1 MRITLLMRESPRR
14 ILKSPRIS
22 SAVVLC
28 IALGM
33 AATASVSTLISLTSL
48 RPLPF
53 PDAERLVRI
62 WNVQQGTARQDSLA
76 PADLADLK
84 TGMNSLDRLEATA
97 RSRLIW
103 DRPGEPGRRVEG
115 EAVTSGY
122 FPLLDVRPFI
132 GRLITVDEFSRG
144 EPVMLLSHAAWGREF
159 QFDPDIVGKTIR
171 TLTQDQEIATTYS
184 IVGVLPPDFHGTI
197 EDDMPDLEF
206 FIPVRAYLDAETLSR
221 RDIRNVLVIGRLADG
236 VALTA
241 AQAEADAMAETLAP
255 EFAGI
260 SEGHGFRVEHLG
272 ASWRAGFNQANT
284 LLAGAAA
291 LLLAIA
297 VLNVAMLL
305 VSRTV
310 ERRHDLAI
318 RGALGAGRTRLLA
331 PILGETLLLSLIGGL
346 IGCLVAAPLL
356 SGFLAAAGTDIPS
369 YMTIEIDGYTL
380 AIAFAAMLIGGLLAA
395 SLPAWAATRVEVSD
409 SLRDGSGRMAG
420 SRTLSRWSRWIIG
433 GQVALTVTL
442 LLTGSLLGRAYL
454 ELGNQDLGFTTE
466 NRLRMGLFIS
476 AQDVPD
482 EAALPAFVDRVEAE
496 LMAEPGVRDV
506 ALLWPT
512 VPMPNPVTGR
522 LAWPGMTTGGD
533 GDGIMVSN
541 YIVDDGFFDGL
552 DISRVAGRLFDSRE
566 AGSAADNAN
575 STIRSAIVGRSLAGL
590 MGGPEESLEQEI
602 LLNGTPYR
610 VVGVVGD
617 TRFGGADGPADFNH
631 QIYLSYAQIPRRVV
645 SPIIEVDGDPAAYAQ
660 QLNAALARIAPGSA
674 VDWVEPVDEFIGWLY
689 RESTFRVAL
698 VAAFALSALALV
710 SVGLYAVL
718 AQQVAAATSEIGL
731 RKAMGASNR
740 RILSRFV
747 GRGLRVS
754 TGGILAGVVSAALF
768 SRVLQ
773 GMLHGVSQADPVA
786 WLTTI
791 GTVFGVA
798 IIACLLPAR
807 RAARVDPIEALHH
820 G

>member
-1 MRITLLMRESPRR
+1 MRITVLVRESARR

-62 WNVQQGTARQDSLA
+62 WNVEQGSARQDSLA
-76 PADLADLK
+76 PADLADLEV
-84 TGMNSLDRLEATA
+84 GMNSLDRLEATA

-122 FPLLDVRPFI
+122 FSLLHVSAFI
-132 GRLITVDEFSRG
+132 GRLISADEFSRG

-159 QFDPDIVGKTIR
+159 QFDPDIVGKPLR
-171 TLTQDQEIATTYS
+171 TLTQDQETATSYT
-184 IVGVLPPDFHGTI
+184 IIGVLPPDFHGTI

-206 FIPVRAYLDAETLSR
+206 FIPFRAYLNAEERSR
-221 RDIRNVLVIGRLADG
+221 RDLRNVLAIGRLGEG
-236 VALTA
+236 VELPA
-241 AQAEADAMAETLAP
+241 AQAGADILADTLAP
-255 EFAGI
+255 EFAQI
-260 SEGHGFRVEHLG
+260 SEGHGFQVEHLG
-272 ASWRAGFNQANT
+272 ASWRAGFNQANA
-284 LLAGAAA
+284 LLAGAAV

-318 RGALGAGRTRLLA
+318 RGALGAGRARLLA
-331 PILGETLLLSLIGGL
+331 PVVGETLLLSLAGGL
-346 IGCLVAAPLL
+346 IGCIVAAPLL
-356 SGFLAAAGTDIPS
+356 SGFLALANTDIPT
-369 YMTIEIDGYTL
+369 YMDIQTDVYTL

-395 SLPAWAATRVEVSD
+395 SLPAWAAASVDVND

-420 SRTLSRWSRWIIG
+420 SRATSRWGRWIIG

-442 LLTGSLLGRAYL
+442 LLSGSLLGRAYL
-454 ELGNQDLGFTTE
+454 DLGNRDLGFATD

-476 AQDVPD
+476 AEDVPD

-496 LMAEPGVRDV
+496 LMQEPGVLDV

-522 LAWPGMTTGGD
+522 LAWPEMPMTGGSE
-533 GDGIMVSN
+533 GMMVSN

-552 DISRVAGRLFDSRE
+552 DIPRVAGRLFDSRD
-566 AGSAADNAN
+566 AGSDV
-575 STIRSAIVGRSLAGL
+575 RSAVVGESLANL
-590 MGGPEESLEQEI
+590 MGGSNDALEREI
-602 LLNGTPYR
+602 SLNGTAYR

-617 TRFGGADGPADFNH
+617 TRFGGPDGPADFNH
-631 QIYLSYAQIPRRVV
+631 QIYLSYAQVPRRLV
-645 SPIIEVDGDPAAYAQ
+645 SPIIEVDGNPAAYAQ
-660 QLNAALARIAPGSA
+660 QLNTALGRIAPGSA

-689 RESTFRVAL
+689 RDSTFRLAL
-698 VAAFALSALALV
+698 VAAFAMSALALV

-718 AQQVAAATSEIGL
+718 AQQVAAATPEIGL
-731 RKAMGASNR
+731 RKAMGASNLN
-740 RILSRFV
+740 ILWRVV
-747 GRGLRVS
+747 GQGLRVS
-754 TGGILAGVVSAALF
+754 VTGLGVGLLLGALF
-768 SRVLQ
+768 IRFLE
-773 GMLHGVSQADPVA
+773 GMLHGVSRADPSA
-786 WLTTI
+786 WLATI
-791 GTVFGVA
+791 VLVLGIALT
-798 IIACLLPAR
+798 ACLLPAR
-807 RAARVDPIEALHH
+807 RAVRVEPIEALHH
-820 G
+820 E

>member
-1 MRITLLMRESPRR
+1 MRITVLIRESARR

-62 WNVQQGTARQDSLA
+62 WNVEQGTARQDSLA

-132 GRLITVDEFSRG
+132 GRLITADEFSRG
-144 EPVMLLSHAAWGREF
+144 EPVMLLSHETWGREF
-159 QFDPDIVGKTIR
+159 QFDSDIVGKTVR

-206 FIPVRAYLDAETLSR
+206 FIPFRAYLDADTRSR
-221 RDIRNVLVIGRLADG
+221 RDLRNVLAIGRLADG
-236 VALTA
+236 VALPA

-255 EFAGI
+255 DFADI
-260 SEGHGFRVEHLG
+260 TEGHGFLVAHLG
-272 ASWRAGFNQANT
+272 ASWRAGFNRANG

-318 RGALGAGRTRLLA
+318 RGALGAGRGRLLA
-331 PILGETLLLSLIGGL
+331 PIMGETLLLSLVGGL

-356 SGFLAAAGTDIPS
+356 SAFLAVAGTDIPS

-380 AIAFAAMLIGGLLAA
+380 AIAFGAMLIGGLLAA
-395 SLPAWAATRVEVSD
+395 SLPAWAASRVNVSD
-409 SLRDGSGRMAG
+409 SLRDGSGKMAG
-420 SRTLSRWSRWIIG
+420 SRTASRWARWIIG

-442 LLTGSLLGRAYL
+442 MLAGSLLGRAYL
-454 ELGNQDLGFTTE
+454 ELGNRDLGFATE

-476 AQDVPD
+476 AEDVPD
-482 EAALPAFVDRVEAE
+482 ESALPAFVDRVEAE

-522 LAWPGMTTGGD
+522 LAWPEMPAAGAA
-533 GDGIMVSN
+533 DGIMVSN

-552 DISRVAGRLFDSRE
+552 DVPRVAGRLFDSRD
-566 AGSAADNAN
+566 AGS
-575 STIRSAIVGRSLAGL
+575 SMRSAVVGQSLADL
-590 MGGPEESLEQEI
+590 MGGSNDALEREI
-602 LLNGTPYR
+602 SLNGTAYR

-617 TRFGGADGPADFNH
+617 TRFGGPDGSADFNH

-645 SPIIEVDGDPAAYAQ
+645 SPIIEVDGNPADYAQ
-660 QLNAALARIAPGSA
+660 QLNTALARIAPGSA

-689 RESTFRVAL
+689 RDSTFRLAL

-718 AQQVAAATSEIGL
+718 AQQVAAATPEIGL
-731 RKAMGASNR
+731 RKAMGASNLN
-740 RILSRFV
+740 ILSRVV
-747 GRGLRVS
+747 GQGLRVS
-754 TGGILAGVVSAALF
+754 ITGLGAGLLLGALF
-768 SRVLQ
+768 IRFLE
-773 GMLHGVSQADPVA
+773 GMLHGVSRADPSA
-786 WLTTI
+786 WLATI
-791 GTVFGVA
+791 GLVLA
-798 IIACLLPAR
+798 IALTACLLPAR
-807 RAARVDPIEALHH
+807 RAARVEPIEALHH
-820 G
+820 E

>member
-1 MRITLLMRESPRR
+1 VLVRESARR

-62 WNVQQGTARQDSLA
+62 WNVEQGSARQDSLA
-76 PADLADLK
+76 PADLADLEV
-84 TGMNSLDRLEATA
+84 GMNSLDRLEATA

-122 FPLLDVRPFI
+122 FSLLHVSAFI
-132 GRLITVDEFSRG
+132 GRLISADEFSRG

-159 QFDPDIVGKTIR
+159 QFDPDIVGKPLR
-171 TLTQDQEIATTYS
+171 TLTQDQETATSYT
-184 IVGVLPPDFHGTI
+184 IIGVLPPDFHGTI

-206 FIPVRAYLDAETLSR
+206 FIPFRAYLNAEERSR
-221 RDIRNVLVIGRLADG
+221 RDLRNVLAIGRLGEG
-236 VALTA
+236 VELPA
-241 AQAEADAMAETLAP
+241 AQAGADILADTLAP
-255 EFAGI
+255 EFAQI
-260 SEGHGFRVEHLG
+260 SEGHGFQVEHLG
-272 ASWRAGFNQANT
+272 ASWRAGFNQANA
-284 LLAGAAA
+284 LLAGAAV

-318 RGALGAGRTRLLA
+318 RGALGAGRARLLA
-331 PILGETLLLSLIGGL
+331 PVVGETLLLSLAGGL
-346 IGCLVAAPLL
+346 IGCIVAAPLL
-356 SGFLAAAGTDIPS
+356 SGFLALANTDIPT
-369 YMTIEIDGYTL
+369 YMDIQTDVYTL

-395 SLPAWAATRVEVSD
+395 SLPAWAAASVDVND

-420 SRTLSRWSRWIIG
+420 SRATSRWGRWIIG

-442 LLTGSLLGRAYL
+442 LLSGSLLGRAYL
-454 ELGNQDLGFTTE
+454 DLGNRDLGFATD

-476 AQDVPD
+476 AEDVPD

-496 LMAEPGVRDV
+496 LMQEPGVLDV

-522 LAWPGMTTGGD
+522 LAWPEMPMTGGSE
-533 GDGIMVSN
+533 GMMVSN

-552 DISRVAGRLFDSRE
+552 DIPRVAGRLFDSRD
-566 AGSAADNAN
+566 AGSDV
-575 STIRSAIVGRSLAGL
+575 RSAVVGESLANL
-590 MGGPEESLEQEI
+590 MGGSNDALEREI
-602 LLNGTPYR
+602 SLNGTAYR

-617 TRFGGADGPADFNH
+617 TRFGGPDGPADFNH
-631 QIYLSYAQIPRRVV
+631 QIYLSYAQVPRRLV
-645 SPIIEVDGDPAAYAQ
+645 SPIIEVDGNPAAYAQ
-660 QLNAALARIAPGSA
+660 QLNTALGRIAPGSA

-689 RESTFRVAL
+689 RDSTFRLAL
-698 VAAFALSALALV
+698 VAAFAMSALALV

-718 AQQVAAATSEIGL
+718 AQQVAAATPEIGL
-731 RKAMGASNR
+731 RKAMGASNLN
-740 RILSRFV
+740 ILWRVV
-747 GRGLRVS
+747 GQGLRVS
-754 TGGILAGVVSAALF
+754 VTGLGVGLLLGALF
-768 SRVLQ
+768 IRFLE
-773 GMLHGVSQADPVA
+773 GMLHGVSRADPSA
-786 WLTTI
+786 WLATI
-791 GTVFGVA
+791 VLVLGIALT
-798 IIACLLPAR
+798 ACLLPAR
-807 RAARVDPIEALHH
+807 RAVRVEPIEALHH
-820 G
+820 E

>member
-1 MRITLLMRESPRR
+1 MQITVLVRESARR
-14 ILKSPRIS
+14 ILKSPRVS

-33 AATASVSTLISLTSL
+33 AATASVSTLISLTTL

-62 WNVQQGTARQDSLA
+62 WNVEQGSARQDALA
-76 PADLADLK
+76 PADLTDLQQDM
-84 TGMNSLDRLEATA
+84 GSLDRLEATA

-115 EAVTSGY
+115 EAVTPGY
-122 FPLLDVRPFI
+122 FSLLGVKPFM
-132 GRLITVDEFSRG
+132 GRLITPDEFSRG

-171 TLTQDQEIATTYS
+171 TLTQNQEITTSYS

-206 FIPVRAYLDAETLSR
+206 FVPFRAYLEADVRSR
-221 RDIRNVLVIGRLADG
+221 RDIRNVLAIGRLADG
-236 VALTA
+236 VALPA
-241 AQAEADAMAETLAP
+241 AQTEADALADTLAP
-255 EFAGI
+255 EFAEI
-260 SEGHGFRVEHLG
+260 SERHGFQVERLG
-272 ASWRAGFNQANT
+272 ASWRAGFNRANG

-291 LLLAIA
+291 LLLAVA

-318 RGALGAGRTRLLA
+318 RGALGAGRTRLLV
-331 PILGETLLLSLIGGL
+331 PIMGETVLLSLVGGL
-346 IGCLVAAPLL
+346 IGCIVAAPLL
-356 SGFLAAAGTDIPS
+356 SGFLAVAGTDIPS

-380 AIAFAAMLIGGLLAA
+380 TIAFAAMLIGGLLAA
-395 SLPAWAATRVEVSD
+395 SLPAWAASRVDVSD
-409 SLRDGSGRMAG
+409 SLRDGSGRLTG
-420 SRTLSRWSRWIIG
+420 SRSTSRWGRWIIG

-454 ELGNQDLGFTTE
+454 ELGSRDLGFATE

-476 AQDVPD
+476 AGDVPD
-482 EAALPAFVDRVEAE
+482 EVALPAFVDRIEAE
-496 LMAEPGVRDV
+496 LMAEPGVLDV

-512 VPMPNPVTGR
+512 LPMPSPSTGR
-522 LAWPGMTTGGD
+522 LAWPGMSTAGARD
-533 GDGIMVSN
+533 DIIVSN
-541 YIVDDGFFDGL
+541 FIVDDGFFDGL
-552 DISRVAGRLFDSRE
+552 EIPRVAGRLFDSRDV
-566 AGSAADNAN
+566 G
-575 STIRSAIVGRSLAGL
+575 TGMRSAVVGQSLAEL
-590 MGGPEESLEQEI
+590 MGGSSDALEREI
-602 LLNGTPYR
+602 SLNGTPYR

-617 TRFGGADGPADFNH
+617 TRFGGPDGPAEFNH
-631 QIYLSYAQIPRRVV
+631 QIYLSYAQVPRRVV

-660 QLNAALARIAPGSA
+660 QLKAALARIAPGSA

-689 RESTFRVAL
+689 RDSTFRLAL

-718 AQQVAAATSEIGL
+718 AQQVASATPEIGL
-731 RKAMGASNR
+731 RKAMGASNLN
-740 RILSRFV
+740 ILSRVV
-747 GRGLRVS
+747 GQGLRVS
-754 TGGILAGVVSAALF
+754 VTGLGVGLLLGAVFIRFLE
-768 SRVLQ
+768 
-773 GMLHGVSQADPVA
+773 GMLHGVSQADPSA
-786 WLTTI
+786 WLATT
-791 GTVFGVA
+791 GLVLA
-798 IIACLLPAR
+798 IALTACLLPAR
-807 RAARVDPIEALHH
+807 RAARVEPIEALHH
-820 G
+820 E

>member
-1 MRITLLMRESPRR
+1 MRITVLVRESARR

-62 WNVQQGTARQDSLA
+62 WNVEQGSARQDSLA
-76 PADLADLK
+76 PADLADLEV
-84 TGMNSLDRLEATA
+84 GMNSLDRLEATA

-122 FPLLDVRPFI
+122 FSLLHVSAFI
-132 GRLITVDEFSRG
+132 GRLISADEFSRG

-159 QFDPDIVGKTIR
+159 QFDPDIVGKPLR
-171 TLTQDQEIATTYS
+171 TLTQDQETATSYT
-184 IVGVLPPDFHGTI
+184 IIGVLPPDFHGTI

-206 FIPVRAYLDAETLSR
+206 FIPFRAYLNAEERSR
-221 RDIRNVLVIGRLADG
+221 RDLRNVLAIGRLGEG
-236 VALTA
+236 VELPA
-241 AQAEADAMAETLAP
+241 AQAEADILADTLAP
-255 EFAGI
+255 EFAQI
-260 SEGHGFRVEHLG
+260 SEGHGFQVEHLG
-272 ASWRAGFNQANT
+272 ASWRAGFNQANA
-284 LLAGAAA
+284 LLAGAAV

-318 RGALGAGRTRLLA
+318 RGALGAGRARLLA
-331 PILGETLLLSLIGGL
+331 PVVGETLLLSLAGGL
-346 IGCLVAAPLL
+346 IGCIVAAPLL
-356 SGFLAAAGTDIPS
+356 SGFLALANTDIPT
-369 YMTIEIDGYTL
+369 YMDIQTDVYTL

-395 SLPAWAATRVEVSD
+395 SLPAWAAASVDVND

-420 SRTLSRWSRWIIG
+420 SRATSRWGRWIIG

-442 LLTGSLLGRAYL
+442 LLSGSLLGRAYL
-454 ELGNQDLGFTTE
+454 DLGNRDLGFATD

-476 AQDVPD
+476 AEDVPD

-496 LMAEPGVRDV
+496 LMQEPGVLDV

-522 LAWPGMTTGGD
+522 LAWPEMPMTGGSE
-533 GDGIMVSN
+533 GMMVSN

-552 DISRVAGRLFDSRE
+552 DIPRVAGRLFDSRD
-566 AGSAADNAN
+566 AGSDV
-575 STIRSAIVGRSLAGL
+575 RSAVVGESLANL
-590 MGGPEESLEQEI
+590 MGGSNDALEREI
-602 LLNGTPYR
+602 SLNGTAYR

-617 TRFGGADGPADFNH
+617 TRFGGPDGPADFNH
-631 QIYLSYAQIPRRVV
+631 QIYLSYAQVPRRLV
-645 SPIIEVDGDPAAYAQ
+645 SPIIEVDGNPAAYAQ
-660 QLNAALARIAPGSA
+660 QLNTALGRIAPGSA

-689 RESTFRVAL
+689 RDSTFRLAL
-698 VAAFALSALALV
+698 VAAFAMSALALV

-718 AQQVAAATSEIGL
+718 AQQVAAATPEIGL
-731 RKAMGASNR
+731 RKAMGASNLN
-740 RILSRFV
+740 ILWRVV
-747 GRGLRVS
+747 GQGLRVS
-754 TGGILAGVVSAALF
+754 VTGLGVGLLLGALF
-768 SRVLQ
+768 IRFLE
-773 GMLHGVSQADPVA
+773 GMLHGVSRADPSA
-786 WLTTI
+786 WLATI
-791 GTVFGVA
+791 VLVLGIALT
-798 IIACLLPAR
+798 ACLLPAR
-807 RAARVDPIEALHH
+807 RAVRVEPIEALHH
-820 G
+820 E

>member
-1 MRITLLMRESPRR
+1 MQITVLVRESARR
-14 ILKSPRIS
+14 ILKSPRVS

-33 AATASVSTLISLTSL
+33 AATASVSTLISLTTL

-62 WNVQQGTARQDSLA
+62 WNVEQGSARQDALA
-76 PADLADLK
+76 PADLTDLQQDM
-84 TGMNSLDRLEATA
+84 GSLDRLEATA

-115 EAVTSGY
+115 EAVTPGY
-122 FPLLDVRPFI
+122 FSLLGVKPFM
-132 GRLITVDEFSRG
+132 GRLITPDEFSRG

-171 TLTQDQEIATTYS
+171 TLTQNQEITTSYS

-206 FIPVRAYLDAETLSR
+206 FVPFRAYLEADVRSR
-221 RDIRNVLVIGRLADG
+221 RDIRNVLAIGRLADG
-236 VALTA
+236 VALPA
-241 AQAEADAMAETLAP
+241 AQTEADALADTLAP
-255 EFAGI
+255 EFAEI
-260 SEGHGFRVEHLG
+260 SERHGFQVERLG
-272 ASWRAGFNQANT
+272 ASWRAGFNRANG

-291 LLLAIA
+291 LLLAVA

-318 RGALGAGRTRLLA
+318 RGALGAGRTRLLV
-331 PILGETLLLSLIGGL
+331 PIMGETVLLSLVGGL
-346 IGCLVAAPLL
+346 IGCIVAAPLL
-356 SGFLAAAGTDIPS
+356 SGFLAVAGTDIPS

-380 AIAFAAMLIGGLLAA
+380 TIAFAAMLIGGLLAA
-395 SLPAWAATRVEVSD
+395 SLPAWAASRVDVSD
-409 SLRDGSGRMAG
+409 SLRDGSGRLTG
-420 SRTLSRWSRWIIG
+420 SRSTSRWGRWIIG

-454 ELGNQDLGFTTE
+454 ELGSRDLGFATE

-476 AQDVPD
+476 AGDVPD
-482 EAALPAFVDRVEAE
+482 EVALPAFVDRIEAE
-496 LMAEPGVRDV
+496 LMAEPGVLDV

-512 VPMPNPVTGR
+512 LPMPSPSTGR
-522 LAWPGMTTGGD
+522 LAWPGMSTAGARD
-533 GDGIMVSN
+533 DIIVSN
-541 YIVDDGFFDGL
+541 FIVDDGFFDGL
-552 DISRVAGRLFDSRE
+552 EIPRVAGRLFDSRDV
-566 AGSAADNAN
+566 G
-575 STIRSAIVGRSLAGL
+575 TGMRSAVVGESLAEL
-590 MGGPEESLEQEI
+590 MGGSSDALEREI
-602 LLNGTPYR
+602 SLNGTPYR

-617 TRFGGADGPADFNH
+617 TRFGGPDGPAEFNH
-631 QIYLSYAQIPRRVV
+631 QIYLSYAQVPRRVV

-660 QLNAALARIAPGSA
+660 QLKAALARIAPGSA

-689 RESTFRVAL
+689 RDSTFRLAL

-718 AQQVAAATSEIGL
+718 AQQVASATPEIGL
-731 RKAMGASNR
+731 RKAMGASNLN
-740 RILSRFV
+740 ILSRVV
-747 GRGLRVS
+747 GQGLRVS
-754 TGGILAGVVSAALF
+754 VTGLGVGLLLGAVFIRFLE
-768 SRVLQ
+768 
-773 GMLHGVSQADPVA
+773 GMLHGVSQADPSA
-786 WLTTI
+786 WLATT
-791 GTVFGVA
+791 GLVLA
-798 IIACLLPAR
+798 IALTACLLPAR
-807 RAARVDPIEALHH
+807 RAARVEPIEALHH
-820 G
+820 E

>member
-1 MRITLLMRESPRR
+1 MRITVLVRESARR

-62 WNVQQGTARQDSLA
+62 WNVEQGSARQDSLA

-84 TGMNSLDRLEATA
+84 AGMNSLDRLEATA

-122 FPLLDVRPFI
+122 FSLLHVSAFI
-132 GRLITVDEFSRG
+132 GRLISADEFSRG

-159 QFDPDIVGKTIR
+159 QFDPDIVGKPLR
-171 TLTQDQEIATTYS
+171 TLTQDQETATSYT
-184 IVGVLPPDFHGTI
+184 IIGVLPPDFHGTI

-206 FIPVRAYLDAETLSR
+206 FIPFRAYLNAEERSR
-221 RDIRNVLVIGRLADG
+221 RDLRNVLAIGRLGEG
-236 VALTA
+236 VELPA
-241 AQAEADAMAETLAP
+241 AQAEADILADTLAP
-255 EFAGI
+255 EFAQI
-260 SEGHGFRVEHLG
+260 SEGHGFQVEHLG
-272 ASWRAGFNQANT
+272 ASWRAGFNQANA
-284 LLAGAAA
+284 LLAGAAV

-318 RGALGAGRTRLLA
+318 RGALGAGRARLLA
-331 PILGETLLLSLIGGL
+331 PVVGETLLLSLAGGL
-346 IGCLVAAPLL
+346 IGCIVAAPLL
-356 SGFLAAAGTDIPS
+356 SGFLALANTDIPT
-369 YMTIEIDGYTL
+369 YMDIQTDVYTL

-395 SLPAWAATRVEVSD
+395 SLPAWAAASVDVND

-420 SRTLSRWSRWIIG
+420 SRATSRWGRWIIG

-442 LLTGSLLGRAYL
+442 LLSGSLLGRAYL
-454 ELGNQDLGFTTE
+454 DLGNRDLGFATD

-476 AQDVPD
+476 AEDVPD

-496 LMAEPGVRDV
+496 LMAEPGVLDV

-522 LAWPGMTTGGD
+522 LAWPEMPMTGGSE
-533 GDGIMVSN
+533 GMMVSN

-552 DISRVAGRLFDSRE
+552 DIPRVAGRLFDSRD
-566 AGSAADNAN
+566 AGSDV
-575 STIRSAIVGRSLAGL
+575 RSAVVGESLANL
-590 MGGPEESLEQEI
+590 MGGSNDALEREI
-602 LLNGTPYR
+602 SLNGTAYR

-617 TRFGGADGPADFNH
+617 TRFGGPDGPADFNH
-631 QIYLSYAQIPRRVV
+631 QIYLSYAQVPRRVV

-660 QLNAALARIAPGSA
+660 QLKAALARIAPGSA

-689 RESTFRVAL
+689 RDSTFRLAL

-718 AQQVAAATSEIGL
+718 AQQVASATPEIGL
-731 RKAMGASNR
+731 RKAMGASNLN
-740 RILSRFV
+740 ILWRVV
-747 GRGLRVS
+747 GQGLRVS
-754 TGGILAGVVSAALF
+754 VTGLGVGLLLGAVFIRFLE
-768 SRVLQ
+768 
-773 GMLHGVSQADPVA
+773 GMLHGVSQADPSA
-786 WLTTI
+786 WLATT
-791 GTVFGVA
+791 GLVLA
-798 IIACLLPAR
+798 IALTACLLPAR
-807 RAARVDPIEALHH
+807 RAARVEPIEALHH
-820 G
+820 E